1 LTLEGDDVLGQRE
14 WSRAEIVPMDARGDD
29 ISVSLYRE
37 DGADGPEGVVHTYS
51 SRPGAAERVA
61 TIARAMAVLGGL
73 EQDPDDATVVRFPC
87 GAWHAAAAR
96 RTFLEA
102 VKIDPAEL
110 APRPLHIVDR
120 KTDQEIAVEPLGDGR
135 YRVTSAGGQDGA
147 KSRAPTTAN
156 GLRKLAEL
164 TSPDDDETVVAFG
177 CGHEHDVLVGLL
189 LPRAVNVRAAIRE
202 EEMSQTRGVLTAP
215 SAQEPAP

>member
-1 LTLEGDDVLGQRE
+1 VLGQHE
-14 WSRAEIVPMDARGDD
+14 WIRAEIVPMDARGDD
-29 ISVSLYRE
+29 ISVGLYRQ
-37 DGADGPEGVVHTYS
+37 DGAEGPEGVVHTYS
-51 SRPGAAERVA
+51 ARAGAAERVA
-61 TIARAMAVLGGL
+61 VIAHAMAVLSGL
-73 EQDPDDATVVRFPC
+73 EQDDGEPTVVRFPC

-102 VKIDPAEL
+102 VKVDPAEL
-110 APRPLHIVDR
+110 APRPLQIVDR
-120 KTDQEIAVEPLGDGR
+120 KTDQLIEVEPLGDGR
-135 YRVTSAGGQDGA
+135 YRVHATGEG

-164 TSPDDDETVVAFG
+164 TSPDDDETLVEFP
-177 CGHEHDVLVGLL
+177 CGHAHDALVGLL

-202 EEMSQTRGVLTAP
+202 EEMSQSRGVLTAP